1 MGIKIIFCIFGV
13 LIGIIIGYQ
22 TGLQTSVKKRRL
34 KRLTEKRDFINA
46 QIKQIE
52 L

>member
-1 MGIKIIFCIFGV
+1 MEIIFCVFGV
-13 LIGIIIGYQ
+13 SIGLIIGYQ
-22 TGLQTSVKKRRL
+22 TGIQTSVKKRRL
-34 KRLTEKRDFINA
+34 KRLTEKRDFINE